1 MSKTNR
7 RFVLFYILLVGL
19 PILGLIGVLR
29 RGRSLT
35 PPISV
40 DGSWKVQTDGIAA
53 LPCGKS
59 SPGASDVTVAISQS
73 GETFTMNVAGTQK
86 QTIFGVLD
94 GTTLKATG
102 PSSAWPGENSCAGG
116 RDFSLLATVD
126 PKANPRALAG
136 TISLS
141 DCSSCAPVQFRAFR
155 QVAAEKVGR

>member
-7 RFVLFYILLVGL
+7 MFVLFYILLVGL

-29 RGRSLT
+29 KGRSLT

-40 DGSWKVQTDGIAA
+40 DGSWKVQTDGMAT

-59 SPGASDVTVAISQS
+59 PAGGSDVTLAISQS
-73 GETFTMNVAGTQK
+73 GETFTMNVAGAQK
-86 QTIFGVLD
+86 QAVFGVLD

-102 PSSAWPGENSCAGG
+102 PSSAWPGENSCASGH
-116 RDFSLLATVD
+116 DFSLVATVD

-155 QVAAEKVGR
+155 QVPAEKVGR